1 MFQTRSG
8 NARLQFQSNRNMAF
22 ERSILLARG
31 EAPRINWKNK
41 LMAPVLVLGSMLII
55 GSIFTYSYK
64 QKKDTIADI
73 QDTVRNKEGREVKA
87 EEKNGFCAVRCKESG
102 PFNLNQKVFVV
113 DLSTETAYRKEFYTK
128 RGSLYVEG
136 IGNDK
141 ERWFR
146 NPGWRGDV
154 HVVKTSK
161 LGGEWFAEA
170 DYEGWEAEQKWTEA
184 KNRFLQY

>member
-1 MFQTRSG
+1 MFQTRNG
-8 NARLQFQSNRNMAF
+8 NARLQFQTQRNAPL

-31 EAPRINWKNK
+31 ETPRINWKNK

-64 QKKDTIADI
+64 HKRDTIANI

-113 DLSTETAYRKEFYTK
+113 DLSTETTYMKEFYTK
-128 RGSLYVEG
+128 KGNLYVEG

-146 NPGWRGDV
+146 NPNWRGDIR
-154 HVVKTSK
+154 VVKTSK
-161 LGGEWFAEA
+161 LGREWFAEA

-184 KNRFLQY
+184 KVKFSQH